1 MDNETEQ
8 DLNKLVEILSSCL
21 VGRGWKIATVES
33 CTGGRVAALFTEFSG
48 SSNWFDRGFVTY
60 SNRSKVEMAGV
71 DFGTLERFG
80 AVSEQVA
87 SEMAQGGVAHSD
99 AQCALSITGVAGPD
113 GGSESKPVG
122 MVCFAWAGFNGDSQS
137 KVKYF
142 GGDRQA
148 VRTQSVLFA
157 IREAVRLLVS

>member
-1 MDNETEQ
+1 MSNDTEQ
-8 DLNKLVEILSSCL
+8 DLNKLVEALSSGL
-21 VGRGWKIATVES
+21 LGRGWKIATVES
-33 CTGGRVAALFTEFSG
+33 CTGGRVAALFTDFSG

-60 SNRSKVEMAGV
+60 SNRSKVEMVGV
-71 DFGTLERFG
+71 DSGTLECFG

-87 SEMAQGGVAHSD
+87 SEMARGGVTHSD

-122 MVCFAWAGFNGDSQS
+122 MVCFAWAGFNGESQS
-137 KVKYF
+137 KMKYF
-142 GGDRQA
+142 RGDRQA

-157 IREAVRLLVS
+157 IREAVKLLAS

>member
-1 MDNETEQ
+1 MSNDTEQ
-8 DLNKLVEILSSCL
+8 DLNKLVEILSPAL
-21 VGRGWKIATVES
+21 IKRGWKIATVES

-60 SNRSKVEMAGV
+60 SNRSKVEMVGV
-71 DFGTLERFG
+71 DSGTLERFG

-122 MVCFAWAGFNGDSQS
+122 MVCFAWAGFNGKSQS

-142 GGDRQA
+142 KGDRQA
-148 VRTQSVLFA
+148 VRAQSALFA